1 MKVGGRRAG
10 WVRSGATLSTVP
22 AALLLAAAAPDPTA
36 RARLQVLNAQEAAL
50 SSRMEANRGALVHL
64 LSALESLRR
73 DPPPALLVR
82 PERARDAAR
91 AAILL
96 RAVTPELQARAR
108 RFAREADELKR
119 VRRQAAEAGA
129 ALFAAE
135 SARADTLAT
144 ARPPPPRP
152 GDLAPPPGPAAA
164 APDAA
169 VGDPPRSLVA
179 PVAGAPVRRFGE
191 VQPGRPR
198 SEGWSWSPPPG
209 APVLAPAAGEVEFA
223 GPLRGQGLVAVVRVG
238 GGWRV
243 VLSGLGRI
251 TATAGATVRAG
262 DRVGEAAPGAPE
274 VGLQLRRGSEA
285 VDPGPLLTRR

>member
-1 MKVGGRRAG
+1 MAP
-10 WVRSGATLSTVP
+10 ATLALA
-22 AALLLAAAAPDPTA
+22 AALLLTAAAPQPAA
-36 RARLQVLNAQEAAL
+36 RARLAALNAQEAAL
-50 SSRMEANRGALVHL
+50 SARMQANRGALVHL

-96 RAVTPELQARAR
+96 RAITPELQARAR
-108 RFAREADELKR
+108 RFAGQADALRR

-135 SARADTLAT
+135 SAHADALAS
-144 ARPPPPRP
+144 ARPPPPPRP
-152 GDLAPPPGPAAA
+152 GDLASPPSAARA
-164 APDAA
+164 VEA
-169 VGDPPRSLVA
+169 VGAPPRSLVA
-179 PVAGAPVRRFGE
+179 PVTGAPVRRFGE

-198 SEGWSWSPPPG
+198 SEGWGWASAPG
-209 APVLAPAAGEVEFA
+209 APVLAPASGEVEFA
-223 GPLRGQGLVAVVRVG
+223 GPLRGQGLVAVVRVA

-251 TATAGATVRAG
+251 TAPAGATVRAG
-262 DRVGEAAPGAPE
+262 ERVGDAAPGAPE

-285 VDPGPLLTRR
+285 VDPGPLLAGR